1 MIMSTLDIT
10 KQLTTRYCVLRY
22 KQEKTLKAFKASLDL
37 EIKDLIHNIHLEG
50 ISQRNLDNH
59 RTAFDKLIGTS
70 DYTYPD
76 DRVKTPSEKAEII
89 FGMMMD
95 TIDNNR
101 SNSWFACKERY
112 IKATE
117 LIQRYFARYFEIK
130 NIIADYKSKQSE
142 ELSVITD
149 EIQGEGI
156 PLHIVKYVYKRLK
169 ADIEVKAI
177 SPDELE
183 YSDNLYQDLK
193 ENLMMEI
200 ANMECQS

>member
-1 MIMSTLDIT
+1 MSTLDIT

-22 KQEKTLKAFKASLDL
+22 KQEKALKAFKTTLDL

-59 RTAFDKLIGTS
+59 RTAFDKLIDTS
-70 DYTYPD
+70 DYTRPD
-76 DRVKTPSEKAEII
+76 DRVKTPAEKAELI
-89 FGMMMD
+89 FDMMMATLD
-95 TIDNNR
+95 KNR
-101 SNSWFACKERY
+101 ASNAFSPKERY

-117 LIQRYFARYFEIK
+117 LIQQYFARYFEIK

-142 ELSVITD
+142 ELSLITD
-149 EIQGEGI
+149 EIRDEGI

-177 SPDELE
+177 SPAELE

-193 ENLMMEI
+193 ENLMTEV
-200 ANMECQS
+200 ANIDRQS

>member
-1 MIMSTLDIT
+1 MSRLDIT
-10 KQLTTRYCVLRY
+10 KQLTTQYCVLRY
-22 KQEKTLKAFKASLDL
+22 KQEKAFKAFKSVLDL

-70 DYTYPD
+70 DYTHPD
-76 DRVKTPSEKAEII
+76 DRVKTPSEKAQII
-89 FGMMMD
+89 FDMMLD
-95 TIDNNR
+95 TLDKNR
-101 SNSWFACKERY
+101 ASNSFSCKERY

-149 EIQGEGI
+149 EICGDGI

-177 SPDELE
+177 SLLELE

-193 ENLMMEI
+193 ENLMTEI
-200 ANMECQS
+200 ANMDRQS